1 MRVVPILFPSDLG
14 RSDRGRYEVGGE
26 RGAPDTFLDTLEDEG
41 VRLARPITIQVDHPE
56 ADDPED
62 APLKFD
68 ALNAR
73 AMQSLAAKLAQTE
86 FSPEVAYSG
95 LLEWIDRS
103 NRNRPARFTAE
114 Q

>member
-1 MRVVPILFPSDLG
+1 
-14 RSDRGRYEVGGE
+14 
-26 RGAPDTFLDTLEDEG
+26 
-41 VRLARPITIQVDHPE
+41 
-56 ADDPED
+56 
-62 APLKFD
+62 
-68 ALNAR
+68 
-73 AMQSLAAKLAQTE
+73 MQSLAGKLAQTE